1 MTIADNRSL
10 RAEIA
15 ALLILHGMR
24 QVPNKLIRDIIAKV
38 EGDFVRNSHAPPHL
52 PTPEMIAAAWDVIDK
67 AKLAGGIKR
76 LGPGLGVA
84 EVWQAM
90 AAVAAEANQ

>member
-1 MTIADNRSL
+1 MTIAENEGL
-10 RAEIA
+10 RAQVA
-15 ALLILHGMR
+15 SLLMFAGMNP
-24 QVPNKLIRDIIAKV
+24 VSDKLIRDIIAKV
-38 EGDFVRNSHAPPHL
+38 EDECVRNSYALPHL
-52 PTPEMIAAAWDVIDK
+52 PTLEMIAAAWDVIDK